1 MSLKDV
7 HSLSSVPP
15 TPKRRWYY
23 RWGELWEN
31 GDFLK
36 FWLGES
42 VSLFGSQVT
51 LVAIPLAA
59 ILVLQVTPQQL
70 GLLRTFEWLPYIP
83 LPLLLGV
90 WVDRR
95 RRRPLMIVANL
106 LRTCLIALVPLL
118 AALHLLQ
125 ITLLYAIVFSVGTC
139 TVLFD
144 LCWQSYVPLLVRK
157 KYLVEANSKIAASM
171 AAAEVGGPGLAGVL
185 IQILSAPAALLVDS
199 LSYLVSI
206 LSLCLIKQR
215 ETRPERELQ
224 LSWYREVVEG
234 VRFAVHNPYIRT
246 LAFQA
251 AAWNFCFAILDTI
264 FLLYAIRE
272 LAFSPGLLGLIYAIG
287 SVGGLLGPVL
297 ATTLMKRFHL
307 GWFISGTFTLGSTP
321 FIFLSLFIA
330 PHLLVV
336 AVCLA
341 VFFLVHIALGIYTVV
356 SISLR
361 QAVTAHN
368 MMGRV
373 SASLRVVTYGATSLG
388 ALTSGFI
395 GAMVGLRM
403 SIFLAGCGFIVAL
416 LPIFFSPV
424 IRLRSMPDPKATM

>member
-1 MSLKDV
+1 MSLKE
-7 HSLSSVPP
+7 SSIVSPP
-15 TPKRRWYY
+15 SPTLKRRWYH
-23 RWGELWEN
+23 RWGQLWEN
-31 GDFLK
+31 GDFIK
-36 FWLGES
+36 FWLGET

-51 LVAIPLAA
+51 LVALPLAA
-59 ILVLQVTPQQL
+59 ILVLQVTPEQL

-83 LPLLLGV
+83 LPLILGV
-90 WVDRR
+90 WVDRQ
-95 RRRPLMIVANL
+95 RRRPLMILANL

-118 AALHLLQ
+118 AALHLLH
-125 ITLLYAIVFSVGTC
+125 ISLLYVIAFCVGIC

-144 LCWQSYVPLLVRK
+144 LCWQSFVPLLVRK
-157 KYLVEANSKIAASM
+157 EHLVEANSKIAASA
-171 AAAEVGGPGLAGVL
+171 AAAEVGGPGVAGIL
-185 IQILSAPAALLVDS
+185 IQLLSAPVALLADS

-206 LSLCLIKQR
+206 LSLCLITKQ
-215 ETRPERELQ
+215 EPLPERKQ
-224 LSWYREVVEG
+224 QRSWHKEIVEG
-234 VRFAVHNPYIRT
+234 VRFTFRNPYIRT
-246 LAFQA
+246 LTLQA

-287 SVGGLLGPVL
+287 SIGGLLGPAL

-307 GWFISGTFTLGSTP
+307 GWFICCTFTLGSVP
-321 FIFLSLFIA
+321 FIFLSLFMA
-330 PHLLVV
+330 PHLLVI
-336 AVCLA
+336 AVCMA

-361 QAVTAHN
+361 QAVTPHS

-388 ALTSGFI
+388 AFVSGFI
-395 GAMVGLRM
+395 GAAVGLRM
-403 SIFLAGCGFIVAL
+403 SLFLAGSGFIIAL

-424 IRLRSMPDPKATM
+424 ILLRSMPDQESHM